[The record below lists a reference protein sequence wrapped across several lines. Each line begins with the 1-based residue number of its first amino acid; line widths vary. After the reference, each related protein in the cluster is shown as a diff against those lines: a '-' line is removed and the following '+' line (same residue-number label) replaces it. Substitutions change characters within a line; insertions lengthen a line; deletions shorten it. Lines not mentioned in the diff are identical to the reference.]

1 MRLGRLDL
9 LVCFILIVA
18 TLVVFWQLSTHDF
31 IVLDTADY
39 VSENPI
45 VQKGL
50 TKRGSIWAFTTVE
63 KFYWHPLTWLSHMLD
78 CQLFGLSPGMH
89 HLTNLL
95 FHLANSLV
103 LYLVLIK
110 MTGSRWRSAFVAAL
124 FALHPLHVESV
135 AWVAE
140 RKDVLSTFFWLLTM
154 WAYAF
159 YAERPTLSR
168 YLLVFFFYA
177 LGLMAKP
184 MLVTLPFVLLL
195 MDYWPLER
203 FQHPGW
209 GNRSNSMALK
219 RSHIQLILE
228 KIPLFALAA
237 GLSIVT
243 FIGQQRA
250 GAVAPLDVISLNIR
264 VANAVVSY
272 VSYMGKA
279 IWPSNL
285 AVIYPYSETLVAW
298 QFIAAGLFL
307 ICLSVAFVKTSRKRP
322 YLFVGWLWY
331 LGTLVPVIGLV
342 QSGPQAMADRFTYIP
357 LIGLFILF
365 TWGVYDLVRRWRF
378 QGIVLPLSAVL
389 ILLVLMVCTWY
400 QVRHWKNSTTLFTR
414 TLDVTLN
421 NWLVHYNM
429 GFALERQGKLEEAVG
444 HFSEALR
451 YNPSYVNA
459 YYALGSVRL
468 RQEKLDEAI
477 RHFSEALG
485 LKPDYVEAHNSLGVA
500 LERQG
505 RTEEAVG
512 HYSEA
517 LRINPDYAE
526 AHFNLG
532 IVLMRQEKFK
542 EAMGHYSEALR
553 INPDYAKAHYNMG
566 VALMNQER
574 FEEAASYFSAAVRI
588 NPDYFVAQYNLGVAL
603 VLQGNRK
610 GAKYHFSE
618 ALRIDPGSSMA
629 RSALE
634 RLSQ

>member
-1 MRLGRLDL
+1 
-9 LVCFILIVA
+9 
-18 TLVVFWQLSTHDF
+18 
-31 IVLDTADY
+31 
-39 VSENPI
+39 
-45 VQKGL
+45 
-50 TKRGSIWAFTTVE
+50 
-63 KFYWHPLTWLSHMLD
+63 
-78 CQLFGLSPGMH
+78 
-89 HLTNLL
+89 
-95 FHLANSLV
+95 

-154 WAYAF
+154 WVYAF

-168 YLLVFFFYA
+168 YLLVLFFYA

-195 MDYWPLER
+195 MDYWPLGR

-209 GNRSNSMALK
+209 GKRSDSMALK
-219 RSHIQLILE
+219 RSNIQLILE

-237 GLSIVT
+237 GSSIVT
-243 FIGQQRA
+243 FIAQQRA

-272 VSYMGKA
+272 VTYMGKA

-285 AVIYPYSETLVAW
+285 AFFYPHPESLTAW
-298 QFIAAGLFL
+298 QFVAAGLFL
-307 ICLSVAFVKTSRKRP
+307 ICLSAAFVRTSRKRP

-342 QSGPQAMADRFTYIP
+342 QSGFQAMADRFTYVP

-365 TWGVYDLVRRWRF
+365 TWGVYDLVRKWRF
-378 QGIVLPLSAVL
+378 QKIVLPLSAVL

-421 NWLVHYNM
+421 NWFMHYTM
-429 GFALERQGKLEEAVG
+429 GVALEMEGKYEEAINHLLEALRIKASFWRARYEMGVVLEKQGKLEEAVG

-451 YNPSYVNA
+451 YKPDYVTG

-477 RHFSEALG
+477 RHFSEALR
-485 LKPDYVEAHNSLGVA
+485 LKPDYVEAHNTLAVA
-500 LERQG
+500 LCGQG
-505 RTEEAVG
+505 RIEEAMG

-517 LRINPDYAE
+517 LRINPDYVE
-526 AHFNLG
+526 AHFNLAG
-532 IVLMRQEKFK
+532 VLMDQEKFK

-553 INPDYAKAHYNMG
+553 INPDYVKAHYNMG
-566 VALMNQER
+566 VALMKQER
-574 FEEAASYFSAAVRI
+574 FEEAASHFSAAVGI
-588 NPDYFVAQYNLGVAL
+588 NPDYFNAQYNLGVAL

-610 GAKYHFSE
+610 GAEYHFSE